1 MKCHYDVLSVSKD
14 ASDEDLKKAYRKLAL
29 KWHPD
34 KNPDNLDE
42 AKREFILIQQAYEL
56 LSDPHERAFYDKHR
70 EAILKGAGSGF
81 QDESLNIFPFF
92 SSSCYRGFDDD
103 DKGFYSV
110 YREVFNKLAA
120 EESEYLSEDDNPLP
134 EFGDSTSPYEVVNKF
149 YGYWMSFSTKKSFSW
164 LYEYDIKEAENRR
177 ILRLM
182 EQQNKKVRD
191 QAKKDRNEEIRELVL
206 FVRKRDKRV
215 EAHAD
220 YLKQKTAENIRKAE
234 ENRKKMIAK
243 HREDI
248 ERCKESEWSKFSNLE
263 KELVEIE
270 SSMAAEYNDGS
281 DDSDLDDLYCVAC
294 NKFFKTEKSF
304 ANHERSKKHI
314 ENAALLKSYM
324 VEEENS
330 ANCSD
335 VNSNMS
341 EAENAEE
348 ISGSIEN
355 LSELDDVADSAAEC
369 AVESDSDSKKKKK
382 NSKAKK
388 KKRNQ
393 SQNHT
398 PDCINE
404 NNLGMSKKQMKKL
417 ERERILT
424 MTNCDSSESESK
436 EFAEAPAENFQSKKL
451 KKKKNLQNGNVS
463 EVAGKSQKKKT
474 LQNGNFEE
482 NAAGKSQKKKHLQN
496 EMVEDVTISKS
507 EKKKGRQRNLDEDSD
522 EDDLLVVP
530 TKSIK
535 KDKRQKK
542 KSEKS
547 SLGKSSNEIKI
558 VSMLENLDLNLEC
571 AVCKKRFDS
580 KNRLFDHLKAEG
592 HQTVIPTK
600 GKPPKPKSKT

>member
-1 MKCHYDVLSVSKD
+1 MKCHYEVLNVSKD
-14 ASDEDLKKAYRKLAL
+14 ANDEDLKKAYRKLAL

-56 LSDPHERAFYDKHR
+56 LSDPHERAFYDRHR

-81 QDESLNIFPFF
+81 QDESLNIFPYF
-92 SSSCYRGFDDD
+92 SASCYRGFDDD
-103 DKGFYSV
+103 EKGFYSV

-120 EESEYLSEDDNPLP
+120 EESEYLSEDDNSLP

-149 YGYWMSFSTKKSFSW
+149 YGYWMSFSTKKSYSW

-191 QAKKDRNEEIRELVL
+191 QAKKERNEEVRELVL

-220 YLKQKTAENIRKAE
+220 YLKQKTAENKRKAE

-314 ENAALLKSYM
+314 ENAALLKSHM
-324 VEEENS
+324 VEEENV
-330 ANCSD
+330 ANGSD
-335 VNSNMS
+335 VDSNVS
-341 EAENAEE
+341 EADNAEE
-348 ISGSIEN
+348 VSDSVEN
-355 LSELDDVADSAAEC
+355 LSELDEDADSAAEC
-369 AVESDSDSKKKKK
+369 PVESDSDSKKKKK
-382 NSKAKK
+382 NSKK

-393 SQNHT
+393 PQNHT
-398 PDCINE
+398 PESISE

-424 MTNCDSSESESK
+424 MANCDNSESESREEVTETPTEK
-436 EFAEAPAENFQSKKL
+436 VQSKKSKKKKNL
-451 KKKKNLQNGNVS
+451 PNGNVAEVAGKSQKKKNLQNGNV
-463 EVAGKSQKKKT
+463 EEDVAGKSEKKK
-474 LQNGNFEE
+474 N
-482 NAAGKSQKKKHLQN
+482 LQN
-496 EMVEDVTISKS
+496 ENVEDVASKS
-507 EKKKGRQRNLDEDSD
+507 QKKKGRQRNLDEDSD

-530 TKSIK
+530 SKSIK

-542 KSEKS
+542 KAEKS
-547 SLGKSSNEIKI
+547 SQVKLSNEIKI
-558 VSMLENLDLNLEC
+558 VSMLENLDLNHEC

-600 GKPPKPKSKT
+600 GKPPKAKSKT

>member
-1 MKCHYDVLSVSKD
+1 MKCHYEVLNVSKD
-14 ASDEDLKKAYRKLAL
+14 ANDEDLKKAYRKLAL

-81 QDESLNIFPFF
+81 QDESLNIFPYF
-92 SSSCYRGFDDD
+92 SGSCYRGFDDD
-103 DKGFYSV
+103 EKGFYSV

-120 EESEYLSEDDNPLP
+120 EESEYLSEDDTHLP
-134 EFGDSTSPYEVVNKF
+134 DFGNSTSPYEVVNKF
-149 YGYWMSFSTKKSFSW
+149 YGYWMSFSTKKSYSW

-191 QAKKDRNEEIRELVL
+191 QAKKERNEEIRELVL

-215 EAHAD
+215 EAYAD
-220 YLKQKTAENIRKAE
+220 YLKQKTAENNRKAE

-270 SSMAAEYNDGS
+270 SSMAAEFNDDS

-294 NKFFKTEKSF
+294 NKFFRTEKSF

-314 ENAALLKSYM
+314 ENAALLKNHM
-324 VEEENS
+324 VEEENLV
-330 ANCSD
+330 NGGD
-335 VNSNMS
+335 VDSNIT
-341 EAENAEE
+341 EADNVEAAD
-348 ISGSIEN
+348 SVEN
-355 LSELDDVADSAAEC
+355 LSELEDVDSAAEC
-369 AVESDSDSKKKKK
+369 PVESDSDSKKKKK
-382 NSKAKK
+382 NAKSKK

-393 SQNHT
+393 PQNHI
-398 PDCINE
+398 PACIDE
-404 NNLGMSKKQMKKL
+404 NNLGISKKQMKKL

-424 MTNCDSSESESK
+424 MANCDSSESESK
-436 EFAEAPAENFQSKKL
+436 EDVTECPKETVQSKKS
-451 KKKKNLQNGNVS
+451 KKKRNLQNGNVA
-463 EVAGKSQKKKT
+463 EVAGSSKSQKKKNLENGNIEDDVT
-474 LQNGNFEE
+474 SKSQRKKNLQNDEDVI
-482 NAAGKSQKKKHLQN
+482 ASKSQ
-496 EMVEDVTISKS
+496 
-507 EKKKGRQRNLDEDSD
+507 KKKGRQRDLNEESD
-522 EDDLLVVP
+522 DDDVVP
-530 TKSIK
+530 SKSTK

-542 KSEKS
+542 KAEKS
-547 SLGKSSNEIKI
+547 SQVKSNNEIKI

-600 GKPPKPKSKT
+600 GKPPKTKSKT